1 MPPVPLTSV
10 RLPQPSQ
17 AQSQAEEKHAS
28 GIAQGAVKQGP
39 ARGGG
44 EEERDAAVEPQEK
57 SVKQKSLCQQMGALF
72 LQHRVRQLEGQ
83 VDDLQY
89 SRSASSSA
97 PATTPSLGK
106 EADTRGGEGR
116 SSSAS
121 IKEPVRSSRG
131 DRFSTQPQNAHFD
144 HSRRASVKTYILDAS
159 VLIYSLRSVHDW
171 LKAPDVRCI
180 VPTEVV
186 STLDILKKGQ
196 HPLNAAARKATRFL
210 EDRFA
215 SPAPD
220 GSMPSAGLV
229 PQATAPSSITL
240 DEAELLREACAEADQ
255 HPSPLQRTGNHVKS
269 DMLVPNVTSSGAT
282 RRSFDSSKSKGSSA
296 GTPTVRSPT
305 FDSSGGPAT
314 RRRSRGQNR
323 SPRFDP
329 MQLTAGSTLSLFDA
343 PVWIRATLLCALS
356 FLPGD
361 AQLTVALPPPS
372 LATVTTSPQHSAA
385 ANSELPKH
393 VERAD
398 GGITQAYA
406 QAHGLDAHICSTSA
420 SWLQLEPAGMQS
432 PVDVEVAVKGE
443 SQVSAPD
450 SDQTL
455 HPADD
460 FPAPALGLDLGKAPI
475 LSKGGYAQAAQNP
488 HTGVRRR

>member
-10 RLPQPSQ
+10 RLPPPVR
-17 AQSQAEEKHAS
+17 AQIQAEEKHANES
-28 GIAQGAVKQGP
+28 AQGAKKQGP
-39 ARGGG
+39 ARASG
-44 EEERDAAVEPQEK
+44 EERDAAVEPQEK
-57 SVKQKSLCQQMGALF
+57 SIKQKSLCQQMGALF

-83 VDDLQY
+83 VDDLEY

-97 PATTPSLGK
+97 PATARSLGR
-106 EADTRGGEGR
+106 EANTRPGEGR
-116 SSSAS
+116 HSSTAS
-121 IKEPVRSSRG
+121 KEPLRSSRG
-131 DRFSTQPQNAHFD
+131 DSSATQPQSALFD

-171 LKAPDVRCI
+171 LKTSDVRCI

-229 PQATAPSSITL
+229 PQATAPPSITL
-240 DEAELLREACAEADQ
+240 DEAELLREACAEADKQ
-255 HPSPLQRTGNHVKS
+255 ASPLQRTGNHVKS
-269 DMLVPNVTSSGAT
+269 DTLVPNLTQSGAT
-282 RRSFDSSKSKGSSA
+282 RRSFDSSKSKGSST
-296 GTPTVRSPT
+296 GSPTVRSPT
-305 FDSSGGPAT
+305 FDSSGGPAAK
-314 RRRSRGQNR
+314 RRSRGQNR

-372 LATVTTSPQHSAA
+372 LAAVTTSPQDSAA

-406 QAHGLDAHICSTSA
+406 KAHGLDTHICSTSA
-420 SWLQLEPAGMQS
+420 SWLQLEPGAMRN
-432 PVDVEVAVKGE
+432 PLAVEIAAEGGD
-443 SQVSAPD
+443 QVSAPD

-460 FPAPALGLDLGKAPI
+460 FAAPALGLDLGSAPNF
-475 LSKGGYAQAAQNP
+475 SKG
-488 HTGVRRR
+488 